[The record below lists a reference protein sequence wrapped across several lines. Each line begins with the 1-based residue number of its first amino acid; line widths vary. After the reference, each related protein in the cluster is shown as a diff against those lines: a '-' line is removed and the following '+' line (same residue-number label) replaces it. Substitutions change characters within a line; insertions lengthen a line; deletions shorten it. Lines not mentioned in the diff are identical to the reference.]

1 VTNALTTPTGY
12 PIIEI
17 LYQATGSK
25 GGTTALMTLIVFLG
39 LVAMFSTLASVSRL
53 TWAFARD
60 NGLPFST
67 FFGKVHPD
75 LRIPLNSLILVS
87 LIVML
92 LNLINLGS
100 TTGFFAILS
109 LNTLALYISYII
121 PMVFLVMTKL
131 RGDHIPYGP
140 FRLGRWGLPINIFA
154 IIYAIFIALFLPF
167 PPFLPVTAVTM
178 NYGGPV
184 MGFVILFALAD
195 WFISGRK
202 RFQVPVN
209 PESMEMVEPSE
220 SPS

>member
-1 VTNALTTPTGY
+1 
-12 PIIEI
+12 
-17 LYQATGSK
+17 
-25 GGTTALMTLIVFLG
+25 
-39 LVAMFSTLASVSRL
+39 
-53 TWAFARD
+53 
-60 NGLPFST
+60 
-67 FFGKVHPD
+67 
-75 LRIPLNSLILVS
+75 
-87 LIVML
+87 ML

-100 TTGFFAILS
+100 TTAFFAILS

-140 FRLGRWGLPINIFA
+140 FHLGRWGLPINIFA
-154 IIYAIFIALFLPF
+154 IIYAIFIAIFLPF
-167 PPFLPVTAVTM
+167 PPFLPVTSVTM

-209 PESMEMVEPSE
+209 PVSMEMVEPSE
-220 SPS
+220 SSS